1 MWLRGVRCR
10 AGPALLVLAMLHSSC
25 PHGMG
30 AETTLRVSA
39 SECGWVGTRQWR
51 SLAKY
56 RLDLRGGAPDTDG
69 SIAAIE
75 AELARTQKNKATMG
89 HLCALRARLAALKR
103 AAAAEAPG
111 GSAADAS
118 RAARARKRDAVAA
131 GEHFA
136 GMAGASQD
144 APAQSSANDMPGGGL
159 DAAVGVGGVPR
170 EDDRGGRASDAEEGA
185 AGEAADAA
193 GGGRAP
199 AAAVPDALAGFTVS
213 AKGKARLTVL
223 DLMVQARD
231 LARSLVCVCVCVCV
245 RVCVCAC
252 VCVCVW
258 CLCLCLCVCASVR
271 LCHCVYGC

>member
-1 MWLRGVRCR
+1 MASVHAGAVSDAGPRGLQADETAAIFPRCAEHTLRNAVPALMERGRHLRRRSAAVWLRGVRCR

-131 GEHFA
+131 GEHLA
-136 GMAGASQD
+136 GGAGASQ
-144 APAQSSANDMPGGGL
+144 
-159 DAAVGVGGVPR
+159 
-170 EDDRGGRASDAEEGA
+170 
-185 AGEAADAA
+185 
-193 GGGRAP
+193 
-199 AAAVPDALAGFTVS
+199 VS
-213 AKGKARLTVL
+213 HRPMKT
-223 DLMVQARD
+223 DT
-231 LARSLVCVCVCVCV
+231 
-245 RVCVCAC
+245 
-252 VCVCVW
+252 
-258 CLCLCLCVCASVR
+258 
-271 LCHCVYGC
+271 